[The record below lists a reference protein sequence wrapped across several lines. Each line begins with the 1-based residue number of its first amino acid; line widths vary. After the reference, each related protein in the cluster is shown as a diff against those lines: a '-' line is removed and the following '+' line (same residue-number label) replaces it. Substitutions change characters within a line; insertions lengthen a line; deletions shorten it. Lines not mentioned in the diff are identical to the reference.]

1 MGKQVDGIVHQGGL
15 CLKGEPRSKK
25 WVVCFRMFKRKHNL
39 DEMISFLVFV
49 PKLEPAL
56 KLKDSKSPKLS
67 HVFVYN

>member
-1 MGKQVDGIVHQGGL
+1 
-15 CLKGEPRSKK
+15 
-25 WVVCFRMFKRKHNL
+25 MFKRKHNL